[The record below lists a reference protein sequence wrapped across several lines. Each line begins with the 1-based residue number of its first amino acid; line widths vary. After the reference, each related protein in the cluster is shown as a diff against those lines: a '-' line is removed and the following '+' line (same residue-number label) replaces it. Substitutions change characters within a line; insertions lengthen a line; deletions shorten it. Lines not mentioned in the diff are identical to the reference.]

1 MAEVFEKRHH
11 QYAAWSKGLFSELVT
26 VKGPGT
32 MLFLSGIG
40 AEESERQAGT
50 IRHPGDVYEQARL
63 AFRKG
68 ADLLAKH
75 GASLK
80 DVVKITTYLL
90 DTRESPNYHRARC
103 EAFAGIEAL
112 PAHTLI
118 IVQGLAWPGM
128 LVEVDMTAV
137 IP

>member
-1 MAEVFEKRHH
+1 MHEEGRPFIITILCLLGWVG
-11 QYAAWSKGLFSELVT
+11 AASDVPKIFSK
-26 VKGPGT
+26 
-32 MLFLSGIG
+32 
-40 AEESERQAGT
+40 
-50 IRHPGDVYEQARL
+50 QARL
-63 AFRKG
+63 AYRKG

-90 DTRESPNYHRARC
+90 DTRECPNYHRARR
-103 EAFAGIEAL
+103 EAFTGIEAL

-128 LVEVDMTAV
+128 LVEVDMTAA
-137 IP
+137 IPCA